1 MKQSLAKLDSTG
13 RLLIPSHLRKQAG
26 LSPGSEVVLSY
37 QDGEL
42 RVYTRERALEKVQ
55 ALAGRLARPG
65 VSVVEE
71 LIADRRK
78 AAARE
83 LED

>member
-1 MKQSLAKLDSTG
+1 MVKLDDTG
-13 RLLIPSHLRKQAG
+13 RLLIPSHLRKEIG
-26 LSPGSEVVLSY
+26 LSVGSEVVVSC

-42 RVYTRERALEKVQ
+42 RVYTREHALKKVQ
-55 ALAGRLARPG
+55 ALAGRLVRPG
-65 VSVVEE
+65 VSVVDE

-78 AAARE
+78 AEARE